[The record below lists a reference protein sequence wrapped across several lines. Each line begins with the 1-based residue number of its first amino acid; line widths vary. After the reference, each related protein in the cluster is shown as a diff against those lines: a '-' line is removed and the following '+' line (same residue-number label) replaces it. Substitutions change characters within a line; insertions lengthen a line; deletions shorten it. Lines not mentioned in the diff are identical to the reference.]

1 MAQQYGNGGTITVS
15 MEGPFGGSGTAVK
28 LTEITLLAANWKGAI
43 SPYSQVVGIEDISVS
58 SQVDL
63 QLSVEQVEAF
73 RNKTVAFTVEN
84 NGGVVT
90 AYAIG
95 DKPEED
101 YTFQATV
108 MEVVA

>member
-1 MAQQYGNGGTITVS
+1 

-28 LTEITLLAANWKGAI
+28 LTEITLLAANWKGAT
-43 SPYSQVVGIEDISVS
+43 SPYSQVVDIEDISVS

-63 QLSVEQVEAF
+63 QLSVEQLEAF
-73 RNKTVAFTVEN
+73 RNMVVAFTVEN